1 MEDEKEIV
9 RQVNESEVC
18 GMNTVKRVKELCNE
32 REISLFKLSEICDIS
47 YSTLKNTERRN
58 GQLMVDTIERIC
70 LGLGITM
77 AEFFTERG
85 TKS

>member
-1 MEDEKEIV
+1 MESEKGIV
-9 RQVNESEVC
+9 RQVNESEVS
-18 GMNTVKRVKELCNE
+18 GMNTVNRVKELCDE
-32 REISLFKLSEICDIS
+32 REISLFRLSEICDVS